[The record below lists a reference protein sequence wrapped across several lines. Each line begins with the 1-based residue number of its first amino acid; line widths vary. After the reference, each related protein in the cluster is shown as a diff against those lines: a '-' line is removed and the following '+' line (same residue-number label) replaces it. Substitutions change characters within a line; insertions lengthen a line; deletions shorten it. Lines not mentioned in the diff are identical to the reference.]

1 MRLSD
6 REWFPAAVTFVAVY
20 LMAAVIGITTEV
32 IIAIGGSLT
41 GR

>member
-6 REWFPAAVTFVAVY
+6 REWFPAAAAFVAVY
-20 LMAAVIGITTEV
+20 VLAATVGTV
-32 IIAIGGSLT
+32 AKVVIAIGGSLI